1 MFDNSALKLFT
12 KKYLSLF
19 LLTAVLIAT
28 SWSLLYKGLGFGHD
42 LNHQARVFEM
52 ANGLVDGNFPV
63 IWSKNLAYGY
73 GMPLFEFYAPLP
85 YFIGALF
92 YIAGL
97 NLTYSVEAI
106 VLLANIFT
114 IIGGYLLAKNLF
126 KDKWA
131 AVLVA
136 SVIALA
142 PYRAVD
148 LFVRTAISEA
158 FAITFLPYVLLGI
171 IWIVENKKFGWLMM
185 SFSFAGLVLSHNLT
199 ALMSLPFLI
208 AFAIFYLLLKAKFW
222 QDGLAKMWRLLI
234 SGILGLGITA
244 FYFIPALLEK
254 DFTKINEFTLS
265 SYYNFHQHFLY
276 IRQFFEPWGAWEYGG
291 SGWGPNDE
299 MSYFLGFAQLAIIV
313 FAIIQLVWFSSK
325 LKKFKNLKNALL
337 MQLSFLILIAA
348 SLVLTL
354 LKVEKLWELF
364 SFTVYFQFPW
374 RLLSVTLVFIGLLAG
389 SSYLFLQKKH
399 RLIYFSI
406 IFSLL
411 VIFNTRYFQSEKYVD
426 YSAKY
431 QDYASYIRSETS
443 NNLYDYIP
451 KDVSFFEK
459 VGFYLYKN
467 PKFLALNAPATSI
480 FSSEFK
486 TSFQPNLILDNSTKK
501 EFSVSLPNE
510 QNISLN
516 IAYYPGWMVSSNGK
530 NILLKADENGLVNF
544 TLPSG
549 EQNATIQFKDTPV
562 RFWSK
567 IISVLSL
574 IFTAV
579 IIYLNAKHL
588 SSSPL
593 RLRQSK
599 KHSTR

>member
-1 MFDNSALKLFT
+1 MLDYLALKLFT
-12 KKYLSLF
+12 KKYSSLF
-19 LLTAVLIAT
+19 LLTVVLITT

-52 ANGLVDGNFPV
+52 ANGLVDGSFPV
-63 IWSKNLAYGY
+63 IWSENLAYGY

-92 YIAGL
+92 YLAGF
-97 NLTYSVEAI
+97 NLTYSVEII

-114 IIGGYLLAKNLF
+114 IIGGYLLGKNLF
-126 KDKWA
+126 KDKWVA
-131 AVLVA
+131 ILVT

-148 LFVRTAISEA
+148 LFIRTAISEA

-171 IWIVENKKFGWLMM
+171 IWIVENKKFGWLVM

-208 AFAIFYLLLKAKFW
+208 AFAIFYLLLKAKSW
-222 QDGLAKMWRLLI
+222 QDGLVKLWRLLT
-234 SGILGLGITA
+234 SGILGLGLTA

-313 FAIIQLVWFSSK
+313 FAIVQLVWFSF
-325 LKKFKNLKNALL
+325 KFKKIKDFKYELL
-337 MQLSFLILIAA
+337 IQLSFLFLIGT

-399 RLIYFSI
+399 RLIYFVA

-411 VIFNTRYFQSEKYVD
+411 VVFNTRYFQSEKYVD
-426 YSAKY
+426 YSTDY
-431 QDYASYIRSETS
+431 QDYAAVIRNETS

-451 KDVSFFEK
+451 KDVSFFQK

-467 PKFLALNAPATSI
+467 PKFLTLNAPATSI
-480 FSSEFK
+480 FSSDFE
-486 TSFQPNLILDNSTKK
+486 TSFQPKLILDSSTKK
-501 EFSVSLPNE
+501 EFFISLPSE
-510 QNISLN
+510 HNISLN

-530 NILLKADENGLVNF
+530 NILLKADENGLISF
-544 TLPSG
+544 ILPSG
-549 EQNATIQFKDTPV
+549 EQNVVVQFKDTLV

-567 IISVLSL
+567 VISVLSL

-579 IIYLNAKHL
+579 IIYLNVKHL
-588 SSSPL
+588 PSSSL

-599 KHSTR
+599 KHSAR